1 MNQASSS
8 RVSRELQ
15 GHVLLLGLDRVAKRN
30 AFDLDLLN
38 ELSLAYGEFDRNDES
53 RVAVVFAHGDHFT
66 AGLDLANVS
75 GVMSGGWQ
83 PPLGGC
89 DPWGVFAG
97 PRVSKPVIRSEE
109 HTSELQSHHDLVCRL
124 LLEKKKKH

>member
-1 MNQASSS
+1 MNLASSS

-30 AFDLDLLN
+30 AFDLELLN
-38 ELSLAYGEFDRNDES
+38 QLSLAYGEFDRNEAA

-75 GVMSGGWQ
+75 AVM
-83 PPLGGC
+83 
-89 DPWGVFAG
+89 AG
-97 PRVSKPVIRSEE
+97 AGSRHWEAVTHGAYLPA
-109 HTSELQSHHDLVCRL
+109 HA
-124 LLEKKKKH
+124 